1 MKRKHLIRAIWIL
14 LLLLVLMSGA
24 VVGLMFRETQKLNN
38 QFDLAK
44 VECVVHEK
52 LDDGTTATKDTQYAD
67 TKTSIQVENTGN
79 IDAYIRLRFVSYW
92 VNSEG
97 KIVAR
102 PSQMPEIS
110 IFGDWVAGS
119 DGTYYHRQP
128 VKPGEMTEELLAA
141 KISLEISEEGYYQV
155 LEVFADAIQS
165 RPERAAKDKWGVSID
180 DGAIVTGK

>member
-1 MKRKHLIRAIWIL
+1 MTKYISMNPAEMKAEYAALQEQFASYKAL
-14 LLLLVLMSGA
+14 
-24 VVGLMFRETQKLNN
+24 GLKLNMARGKPSSK
-38 QFDLAK
+38 QLDLISDI
-44 VECVVHEK
+44 
-52 LDDGTTATKDTQYAD
+52 L
-67 TKTSIQVENTGN
+67 SIMVDPAQCMDGN

-110 IFGDWVAGS
+110 ISGDWVAGS

-128 VKPGEMTEELLAA
+128 VKPGEMTGELLAE